1 MAAARCDFLFYGTM
15 YKCAYILTYYYYY
28 YDNNIILCICM
39 CIYVC
44 DHVSDMPTWRQN
56 FIFRVSVRFRNRN
69 FCRWL
74 LHSWHVMS
82 PRWLATSVLLSW
94 NKADKIM
101 SPRVCVAKILG
112 IVIDVSIAVYFRSE
126 NALSW
131 LWPDWRVPVCC
142 KDEWPALEMETASH
156 ACCVCIDHNCC
167 FLYIYIFI
175 RDKSHSTY
183 YKSRNREKF
192 CNK

>member
-1 MAAARCDFLFYGTM
+1 MCLHTYLLLLLLRQQYNFM
-15 YKCAYILTYYYYY
+15 YLYVY
-28 YDNNIILCICM
+28 ICM
-39 CIYVC
+39 RSCEW
-44 DHVSDMPTWRQN
+44 HANLATK
-56 FIFRVSVRFRNRN
+56 FHFRVSVRFRNRN

-183 YKSRNREKF
+183 YKSRNKEKF